1 MLTLCESDHLSNEL
15 YAVEFRNGK
24 FNSMLTNG
32 SSTDG
37 QQHCLDAT
45 GTRPPEMRNV
55 TFDDGADVQ
64 CTPSI
69 AAYFCIIHDN
79 QTRKMKNV
87 EHLFRA
93 IGPILIKLESLVLDT
108 STGELDNMHLYYDFW
123 QHQLFELLI
132 RYFELLTWD
141 FGHFCETRFV
151 LPISFNACNSLEQ
164 RQSCWILFFNFVLF
178 VFCLP
183 FACFISFLA
192 VWLLM
197 YGSLWIVL
205 STDAFAPS
213 INRLHVH
220 HLRCCCCYYCC
231 NGMCM
236 SCAWD
241 VCATTRNQFILIDWL
256 REIWMISSKYCNQIG
271 HYFAS
276 LHRYRRHRLF
286 YSQPALKFTIPL
298 CRW

>member
-15 YAVEFRNGK
+15 YAVEFLNGK

-32 SSTDG
+32 SSADG

-141 FGHFCETRFV
+141 FGHFCETLFV
-151 LPISFNACNSLEQ
+151 FPISFNACNSLKQ
-164 RQSCWILFFNFVLF
+164 RQPCWILFFNFVLF

-183 FACFISFLA
+183 FACFIPFLA

-197 YGSLWIVL
+197 YAPFGLCCRPMRLPPQSIDYTCTIYDVVAVAIVA
-205 STDAFAPS
+205 TACACPV
-213 INRLHVH
+213 R
-220 HLRCCCCYYCC
+220 
-231 NGMCM
+231 GM
-236 SCAWD
+236 S
-241 VCATTRNQFILIDWL
+241 VQ
-256 REIWMISSKYCNQIG
+256 
-271 HYFAS
+271 
-276 LHRYRRHRLF
+276 
-286 YSQPALKFTIPL
+286 QPGTNLN
-298 CRW
+298 W

>member
-15 YAVEFRNGK
+15 YAVEFLNGK

-87 EHLFRA
+87 VHLFRA

-141 FGHFCETRFV
+141 FGHFCETLFV
-151 LPISFNACNSLEQ
+151 LPISFNETLWSNGNHVEYYFSILYCLYSVFLLLVSFPFWLCGCWCTAPFGLCCRPMRLPPQSIDYTCTIYDVVAVAIVATAC
-164 RQSCWILFFNFVLF
+164 
-178 VFCLP
+178 
-183 FACFISFLA
+183 ACP
-192 VWLLM
+192 V
-197 YGSLWIVL
+197 
-205 STDAFAPS
+205 
-213 INRLHVH
+213 R
-220 HLRCCCCYYCC
+220 
-231 NGMCM
+231 GM
-236 SCAWD
+236 S
-241 VCATTRNQFILIDWL
+241 VQ
-256 REIWMISSKYCNQIG
+256 
-271 HYFAS
+271 
-276 LHRYRRHRLF
+276 
-286 YSQPALKFTIPL
+286 QPGTNLN
-298 CRW
+298 W